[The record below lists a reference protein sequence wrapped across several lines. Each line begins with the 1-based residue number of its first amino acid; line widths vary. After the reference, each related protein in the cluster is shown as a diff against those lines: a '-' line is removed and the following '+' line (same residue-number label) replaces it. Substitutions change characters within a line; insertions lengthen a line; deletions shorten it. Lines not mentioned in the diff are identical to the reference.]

1 MINLF
6 CEEILSDILF
16 IAAHSSEHFEKPI
29 HGNCLFFIE
38 LKSLLINILL
48 PDITIAF

>member
-38 LKSLLINILL
+38 LKSHLMNIIS
-48 PDITIAF
+48 DKISA